1 MNFSPNEDIDDF
13 VNSLKART
21 LDANFKGIRH
31 EILECLAPLFDFH
44 ALADYLAR
52 SPPSPCPICQQNH
65 WKEHCP
71 QNRHAT
77 SATPQS
83 KAPSQRCIKHSS
95 PLTRYQRLI
104 GRTADVQKYL
114 KVHINGHPARLQLD
128 TGAHVITISR
138 PTWMQLGGP
147 QLQKASDTLRGANGL
162 PLRIYGKFDAAFVVV
177 DNRGKAHP

>member
-44 ALADYLAR
+44 ALADYL
-52 SPPSPCPICQQNH
+52 
-65 WKEHCP
+65 
-71 QNRHAT
+71 
-77 SATPQS
+77 
-83 KAPSQRCIKHSS
+83 
-95 PLTRYQRLI
+95 
-104 GRTADVQKYL
+104 
-114 KVHINGHPARLQLD
+114 LD

-147 QLQKASDTLRGANGL
+147 QLQKTSDTLRGANGL
-162 PLRIYGKFDAAFVVV
+162 PLRIYGKFDAAFVVI
-177 DNRGKAHP
+177 DNRGKAHPGPSVCYVPDDYDLLEITWIEQIPDFNLVLKRFNVGKV